1 MAVKVWRYKVWREVL
16 AVCTRQTFYLQGIQ
30 ESEPNC
36 LKMQT
41 RRTPSSHPNTNQ
53 NLKYLIDGGAN
64 NIYDIRQNMTNS
76 LLFFVLCILI
86 LFYLETNPKNY
97 DVEEH
102 EIKILIEQ
110 KRRESNMT
118 VEEIRIMRESERKQM
133 V

>member
-1 MAVKVWRYKVWREVL
+1 MISPELHKEPDVKWPRIELSIVLMA
-16 AVCTRQTFYLQGIQ
+16 
-30 ESEPNC
+30 
-36 LKMQT
+36 
-41 RRTPSSHPNTNQ
+41 NQ
-53 NLKYLIDGGAN
+53 V
-64 NIYDIRQNMTNS
+64 TNS

>member
-1 MAVKVWRYKVWREVL
+1 MMVLDFSRAAQGARCQVALDRAVYIVLMA
-16 AVCTRQTFYLQGIQ
+16 
-30 ESEPNC
+30 
-36 LKMQT
+36 
-41 RRTPSSHPNTNQ
+41 NQ
-53 NLKYLIDGGAN
+53 V
-64 NIYDIRQNMTNS
+64 TNS